1 MDLRNDCCR
10 ETPMSWTKIREFYGL
25 RHPFKFRIAIPF
37 LLNICV
43 LGVIFVACAFLFWRG
58 DLDIGTARFYF
69 FLYLVGLL
77 LIAAAFS
84 KVSMLSYAILV
95 WCTIELGLGLGSQML
110 ALNPSLFPDNV
121 RTAEGDVNESFAFI
135 YHPLLQ
141 YVPRPNWHYT
151 HRINFHSFYAQAKAF
166 GIDVAS
172 VQGQELTFVHNSLGA
187 RGKELTKSDLSRD
200 LIFVYG
206 GSTAY
211 DQRVTQGETW
221 AEHLQSDLDDK
232 YTVVNFGVVGH
243 TTVENLIQ
251 TAFYQD
257 SLKKKP
263 VCAIY
268 YTGWNDVV
276 NNAHIE
282 HLDSAYADYHLLLMA
297 QRKPDLFVAQ
307 YSPLGFLVNQVAQKR
322 FDTVPWWPQILG
334 KPPVAGRDEHLESIV
349 IEHVQSIAAIN
360 KARGIKTIVIGQISN
375 SRWSDPPEL
384 FSPLVKEGD
393 AVPLVEALKTTL
405 KDAAASIGVKYI
417 DPGIAN
423 FEGSDFV
430 DEVHFAPQGSR
441 KFASLISKEVGDY
454 CR

>member
-1 MDLRNDCCR
+1 
-10 ETPMSWTKIREFYGL
+10 MSWANIREFYGL
-25 RHPFKFRIAIPF
+25 RHPFNFRIAIPF

-43 LGVIFVACAFLFWRG
+43 LGIIFVASAFLFWRG
-58 DLDIGTARFYF
+58 GLNIGTARFYF
-69 FLYLVGLL
+69 FLYLACLL
-77 LIAAAFS
+77 VIAAAFS
-84 KVSMLSYAILV
+84 KISKLSYAILI
-95 WCTIELGLGLGSQML
+95 WCTIELGLGLGSDIL
-110 ALNPSLFPDNV
+110 GINPSLFPENV
-121 RTAEGDVNESFAFI
+121 TTTENVNEALAFI

-141 YVPRPNWHYT
+141 FVPRPNWQYT
-151 HRINFHSFYAQAKAF
+151 HRINFRSFYDQAKAF

-172 VQGQELTFVHNSLGA
+172 LQGQVLTFVHNSVGA
-187 RGKELTKSDLSRD
+187 RGKELTKDDLSKD

-206 GSTAY
+206 GSSAY

-221 AEHLQSDLDDK
+221 PEDLQSDLNNK
-232 YTVVNFGVVGH
+232 YTVVNFGIVGH

-257 SLKKKP
+257 VLKKKP

-268 YTGWNDVV
+268 YEGWNDAV

-282 HLDSAYADYHLLLMA
+282 HLDNAYADYHLLLMA

-307 YSPLGFLVNQVAQKR
+307 YSPLGFLVNQIAQKR
-322 FDTVPWWPQILG
+322 FDTVPLWPQILG
-334 KPPVAGRDEHLESIV
+334 KPPVAGRDEHLEAIF
-349 IEHVQSIAAIN
+349 IEHVKTIAAIN
-360 KARGIKTIVIGQISN
+360 KARGIKTIFIGQISN
-375 SRWSDPPEL
+375 SRWSDPPLL

-393 AVPLVEALKTTL
+393 EVPLVEGLKSIL
-405 KDAAASIGVKYI
+405 KDTAASIGVKYI

-430 DEVHFAPQGSR
+430 DEVHFDSRGSR
-441 KFASLISKEVGDY
+441 KFALLIAKEVGDY